1 MSKSLDVEN
10 QRRET
15 SLNSSTEKRRQEFNE
30 LNSVL
35 SKDEWGEINMKL
47 KSLKITM
54 FKRTRNSRTV
64 LLPNLTSKS
73 QIYKNA

>member
-35 SKDEWGEINMKL
+35 SKDEWGEI
-47 KSLKITM
+47 
-54 FKRTRNSRTV
+54 TRH
-64 LLPNLTSKS
+64 KH
-73 QIYKNA
+73 